1 MSHRDLV
8 NNIKLVNL
16 IKPIVVNNDSEGGS
30 STTDGVDTKG
40 FDSVVLA
47 ALFGDSGDTLSG
59 SVYFEVKLEH
69 SDDNDT
75 FTAVTESNYVLLPEG
90 GIAAA
95 PAAGGVIATIDAP
108 AEDQVVVAVG
118 YVGPKR
124 YVRLFIDTTGTHTNG
139 TPITTLA
146 LLGHPHLSPISY

>member
-1 MSHRDLV
+1 MSFRDLV

-30 STTDGVDTKG
+30 GTTDGVDTKG
-40 FDSVVLA
+40 YDSVVLA

-59 SVYFEVKLEH
+59 SVYFEVKLEE
-69 SDDNDT
+69 SDDNET
-75 FTAVTESNYVLLPEG
+75 FTAVTDANLVDIPAG
-90 GIAAA
+90 GIATA
-95 PAAGGVIATIDAP
+95 PGAGGVIATIDAP
-108 AEDQVVVAVG
+108 SEDQVAVIVG
-118 YVGPKR
+118 YLGNKR

-146 LLGHPHLSPISY
+146 ILGHPSLLPITY